1 MDTLHASWSVPE
13 SASEENMSV
22 FYSRPYHKVVCAREG
37 GERERARERESKR
50 EREREREQERERERE
65 KAQGQK
71 MGLYAWCRM
80 EWRASEWRAGTTTDS
95 LAHCT

>member
-1 MDTLHASWSVPE
+1 MDTTDASWSVPE

-50 EREREREQERERERE
+50 EREQEREQERERERE
-65 KAQGQK
+65 KRRRDRKWACTPGAGWNGGQVN
-71 MGLYAWCRM
+71 GGQVPPQTA
-80 EWRASEWRAGTTTDS
+80 
-95 LAHCT
+95 